1 MCVPLG
7 RLLKL
12 SGPHFLLKIKRNN
25 STNIIKVIV
34 KIKKSANIY

>member
-1 MCVPLG
+1 MCVSLG

-12 SGPHFLLKIKRNN
+12 SVPHFHPKIKRNN
-25 STNIIKVIV
+25 STNTIKVIV